1 VNLKNIKNTKAIFF
15 DLDGTL
21 FDTAPELVEAVQ
33 RMLDELGLSRIDQD
47 EIKSFIGRGAD
58 HLIRK
63 SILAAGG
70 NDHND
75 FESGI
80 DLFHDFYFQL
90 ADKSLPYEGVMNS
103 LSLLKNHGILLACVT
118 NKPKIFTDKILSF
131 HGLDKIMDCIISG
144 DDVVHKKPHPEPIQL
159 ASKNLGIQPSEAIM
173 VGDSCND
180 IDSAF
185 DAGSFVATVPYG
197 YQYGESIVSQKV
209 DFAIQNIS
217 ELTSLAE

>member
-33 RMLDELGLSRIDQD
+33 RMLDELGLSRLDHD

-58 HLIRK
+58 NLIRK

-70 NDHND
+70 NDQND
-75 FESGI
+75 FESGK

-90 ADKSLPYEGVMNS
+90 ADKSQPYEGVMNS
-103 LSLLKNHGILLACVT
+103 LTLLKNHGILLACVT

-144 DDVVHKKPHPEPIQL
+144 DDVAHKKPHPEPIQL

-180 IDSAF
+180 IDSVF

-217 ELTSLAE
+217 ELTSLAQ

>member
-1 VNLKNIKNTKAIFF
+1 MNLKNIKNTKAIFF

-58 HLIRK
+58 NLIRK

-70 NDHND
+70 NDQND
-75 FESGI
+75 FESGK

-90 ADKSLPYEGVMNS
+90 ADKSHPYEGVMNS

-144 DDVVHKKPHPEPIQL
+144 DDVAHKKPHPEPIQL

-185 DAGSFVATVPYG
+185 DAGCFVAMVPYG

-209 DFAIQNIS
+209 DFAIENIS
-217 ELTSLAE
+217 ELTSLAQ